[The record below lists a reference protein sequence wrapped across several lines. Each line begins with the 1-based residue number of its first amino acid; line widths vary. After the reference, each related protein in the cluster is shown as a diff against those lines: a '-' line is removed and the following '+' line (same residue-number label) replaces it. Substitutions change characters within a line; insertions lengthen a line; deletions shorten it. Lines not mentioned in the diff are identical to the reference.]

1 MAARK
6 QPPKVAA
13 DKAAADAKAA
23 EEKAAQ
29 EKAAADAKAAEEK
42 AAEEKAAADA
52 KAAEEKAAEE
62 KAAADAKA
70 AEEKAAA
77 KTTPD
82 ELECEVLEPLL
93 HNGDKYMPGDF
104 IYLTE
109 AELAAKQAAGLARF
123 GTPVNEGDLA

>member
-13 DKAAADAKAA
+13 D
-23 EEKAAQ
+23 
-29 EKAAADAKAAEEK
+29 
-42 AAEEKAAADA
+42 
-52 KAAEEKAAEE
+52 

-93 HNGDKYMPGDF
+93 HNGDKYMPGEF

>member
-29 EKAAADAKAAEEK
+29 EKAAADAS
-42 AAEEKAAADA
+42 
-52 KAAEEKAAEE
+52 
-62 KAAADAKA
+62 
-70 AEEKAAA
+70 AAA
-77 KTTPD
+77 KTTTD

-93 HNGDKYMPGDF
+93 HNGDKYMPGEF

>member
-13 DKAAADAKAA
+13 DKAAADAS
-23 EEKAAQ
+23 
-29 EKAAADAKAAEEK
+29 
-42 AAEEKAAADA
+42 
-52 KAAEEKAAEE
+52 
-62 KAAADAKA
+62 
-70 AEEKAAA
+70 AAA
-77 KTTPD
+77 KTTTD

-109 AELAAKQAAGLARF
+109 TELAAKQAAGLARF
-123 GTPVNEGDLA
+123 GTPVNDGDLA

>member
-1 MAARK
+1 MAVRK
-6 QPPKVAA
+6 PTPPAAA
-13 DKAAADAKAA
+13 DKAAVTPAPAA
-23 EEKAAQ
+23 
-29 EKAAADAKAAEEK
+29 AAEEK

-52 KAAEEKAAEE
+52 S
-62 KAAADAKA
+62 
-70 AEEKAAA
+70 AAA
-77 KTTPD
+77 KTTTD